1 MPTHLLMPRASSY
14 ELQPNAI
21 AIRPVAGSIWGTA
34 AFRSKAYNECVSA
47 STLSRASHVSS
58 FCSSAPP
65 VENVGLFPSS
75 VTRLAVTVCIPNEA
89 DISHGD
95 QAGIL
100 LYSSDSQW
108 VKLVVE
114 GDKAA
119 GSRMLIL
126 AKMPSNAD
134 AVSEGAEPEASVS
147 KKWTLGCDALKP
159 VRLQLELRRGATGC
173 SVIASCDHDEA
184 VVALPVPFECA
195 RFGIMAHLCRE
206 KAPFPR
212 GHWFHFSDFA
222 LQTNTSS

>member
-1 MPTHLLMPRASSY
+1 M
-14 ELQPNAI
+14 
-21 AIRPVAGSIWGTA
+21 
-34 AFRSKAYNECVSA
+34 
-47 STLSRASHVSS
+47 SRASHFFS

-65 VENVGLFPSS
+65 VENIGLFPSR

-108 VKLVVE
+108 VKFVLE

-119 GSRMLIL
+119 GARMLVL

-134 AVSEGAEPEASVS
+134 AVAEGAEPEVSVAQ
-147 KKWTLGCDALKP
+147 KWTLGCDAPKS
-159 VRLQLELRRGATGC
+159 VRLQLELRRGAAGC
-173 SVIASCDHDEA
+173 SVIASCDHAAA
-184 VVALPVPFECA
+184 VQLSVPFECA
-195 RFGIMAHLCRE
+195 RFGIMAHLGRE

-212 GHWFHFSDFA
+212 EHWFHFSDFA
-222 LQTNTSS
+222 IEAAADEKPVKAQAKADENR